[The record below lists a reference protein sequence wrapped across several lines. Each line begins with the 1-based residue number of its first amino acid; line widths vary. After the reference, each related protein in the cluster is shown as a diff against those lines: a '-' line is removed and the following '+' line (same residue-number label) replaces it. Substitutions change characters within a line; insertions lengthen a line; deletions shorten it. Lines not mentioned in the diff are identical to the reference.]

1 MATSNQFPVDKPK
14 KKTYGSLWYNGKR
27 ILKDRALPILN
38 AKKSELL
45 KTGYYKKELFKITY

>member
-27 ILKDRALPILN
+27 ILKDRAFPILN

-45 KTGYYKKELFKITY
+45 KTGYYKKELFK

>member
-27 ILKDRALPILN
+27 ILKDRAFPILN

-45 KTGYYKKELFKITY
+45 KPGIIKRNYLK

>member
-27 ILKDRALPILN
+27 ILKDP
-38 AKKSELL
+38 SCL
-45 KTGYYKKELFKITY
+45 KPGIIKRNYLK

>member
-1 MATSNQFPVDKPK
+1 MTTSNQFPVDKPK

-27 ILKDRALPILN
+27 PIFQDAFPILN

>member
-27 ILKDRALPILN
+27 IFQDAFPILN